1 MRVLS
6 LFMLLFLA
14 SCGGGKEDDRP
25 EIEWNTEKSTD
36 LNKKLAI
43 EEEIEIKLFLE
54 QHKDWEM
61 TKTGTGLRYYI
72 YQNGEGD
79 SAQVGQIAQVEM
91 KITLLDGKEVYKTE
105 KDEVEEFMIDKSQVE
120 SGIHE
125 GIKKMKEGDK
135 AKLIMPSH
143 LGHGLV
149 GDFDKIPPLAV
160 LVADLHLIK
169 LEK

>member
-1 MRVLS
+1 MRILTFFVLI
-6 LFMLLFLA
+6 MLA
-14 SCGGGKEDDRP
+14 SCGNGDTEKAP
-25 EIEWNTEKSTD
+25 EVEWNTEKSTD
-36 LNKKLAI
+36 LNKNLAI

-61 TKTGTGLRYYI
+61 TKTGTGLRYFI
-72 YQNGEGD
+72 YHNGDGD

-91 KITLLDGKEVYKTE
+91 KITLLDGTECYKTG
-105 KDEVEEFMIDKSQVE
+105 KDEIEEFMIDKSQVE

-125 GIKKMKEGDK
+125 GIKKMREGDK

-143 LGHGLV
+143 LGHGLI

-160 LVADLHLIK
+160 LVADIHLIK
-169 LEK
+169 LVK